1 MISYIIIIGVL
12 LLGIALDFWLDHRRY
27 KKVMKTVLEETLE
40 VEDSMKKIKKKGET
54 IARRRLVD
62 KIYYISLKQGV
73 LI

>member
-40 VEDSMKKIKKKGET
+40 VEDSMKKIKKK
-54 IARRRLVD
+54 A
-62 KIYYISLKQGV
+62 KQ
-73 LI
+73 